1 MVLDAAHRVWIE
13 CSEKKRR
20 CLWLHGEASTG
31 KTAWWEM
38 FKTIFTGSYLKIN
51 SDKFQ
56 ETDNRPKTQ
65 LVGLNDVAANR
76 ITSAEMASE
85 MKNLLE
91 GQGMSV
97 NTKMGTKKLMFVGCH
112 FMITSNNLPTRK
124 ILKPTVYDD

>member
-1 MVLDAAHRVWIE
+1 MVLDAAYRVWIE

-31 KTAWWEM
+31 KTAWWNM

-65 LVGLNDVAANR
+65 LVGLNDVNADR
-76 ITSAEMASE
+76 ITSAELASE

-91 GQGMSV
+91 GEGMSI
-97 NTKMGTKKLMFVGCH
+97 NTKMGNKKLMFVGCH
-112 FMITSNNLPTRK
+112 FMITSNNLPVK
-124 ILKPTVYDD
+124 KAVKHTVCGD

>member
-1 MVLDAAHRVWIE
+1 MVLDVAYRVWIE

-20 CLWLHGEASTG
+20 CLWLHGVASTG

-65 LVGLNDVAANR
+65 LVGLNDVTANR

-91 GQGMSV
+91 G
-97 NTKMGTKKLMFVGCH
+97 
-112 FMITSNNLPTRK
+112 
-124 ILKPTVYDD
+124 